1 MESNAAARNDV
12 PTHDF
17 DIYAEPAI
25 KVDVHDAFLALKQ
38 TAPPLFWTP
47 KNGGHWIVTDGDM
60 MIDLLRKPNIFSNQN
75 FSIPHIENI
84 PKTIPLSL
92 DPPEHRPYRQMMR
105 PFFEKKAIAPL
116 QDRIQQWAD
125 KLVGEVKDDGQC
137 EYIDAVGS
145 RFPVS
150 VFMEMLGLPLE
161 RFDEFRALVN
171 ENFALAG
178 TPEAVAVQQKIVG
191 ILAEF
196 VKVRQADP
204 KDDMMSHIIQ
214 SDIDGRALSFEELL
228 SIAHLLFLAGLDT
241 VVNALSFSMKHLAAN
256 AALQQRI
263 IDNPDCIPDVTEELL
278 RRYSF
283 VNLPRQINEDTIL
296 GGQKLS
302 KGEKIIC
309 PLAMI
314 GWEEKLNQDP
324 MTVSIDRKN
333 YRHGAFGC
341 GIHTCLGLHLARME
355 LHIFYE
361 TWFREIGHF
370 HLHPDKSQG
379 AMRGGVVWAIEE
391 LWLSWKQT

>member
-1 MESNAAARNDV
+1 MQDSAAARDDV
-12 PTHDF
+12 PQHSF

-25 KVDVHDAFLALKQ
+25 KVDVHDAFLKLKQ
-38 TAPPLFWTP
+38 DAPPLFWTP
-47 KNGGHWIVTDGDM
+47 ENGGHWIVTDGDT

-75 FSIPHIENI
+75 FSIPHVENT

-116 QDRIQQWAD
+116 QERIQQWAD
-125 KLVGEVKDDGQC
+125 RLIGAVKADGQC
-137 EYIDAVGS
+137 EFVEAVGS

-150 VFMEMLGLPLE
+150 VFMEMLGLPLD
-161 RFDEFRALVN
+161 RFDEFRGLVN

-178 TPEAVAVQQKIVG
+178 TPGAMEVQKKIIA

-196 VKVRQADP
+196 VKARQADP

-241 VVNALSFSMKHLAAN
+241 VVNALSFGMKHLAGD

-263 IDNPDCIPDVTEELL
+263 IDDPACIPDVTEELL

-283 VNLPRQINEDTIL
+283 INLPRYIAEDTEL
-296 GGQKLS
+296 GGQRLS
-302 KGEKIIC
+302 KGEMIIC

-314 GWEEKLNQDP
+314 GWEDKLNEDP
-324 MTVSIDRKN
+324 MTVSVDRKH
-333 YRHGAFGC
+333 YRHGAFGS

-361 TWFREIGHF
+361 TWFREIGQF
-370 HLHPDKSQG
+370 QLHPDKPQG
-379 AMRGGVVWAIEE
+379 AMRGSVVWAIED
-391 LWLSWKQT
+391 LWLSWE

>member
-1 MESNAAARNDV
+1 MHNNAAVRDDV

-25 KVDVHDAFLALKQ
+25 KVDVHDAFLTLKSE
-38 TAPPLFWTP
+38 APPLFWTP
-47 KNGGHWIVTDGDM
+47 ANGGHWIVTDGDL
-60 MIDLLRKPNIFSNQN
+60 MIELLRKPNIFSNQN
-75 FSIPHIENI
+75 FSIPHVENI

-116 QDRIQQWAD
+116 QVRIQQWAD
-125 KLVGEVKDDGQC
+125 KLIGAVKADGQC
-137 EYIDAVGS
+137 EFIDAVGS

-150 VFMEMLGLPLE
+150 VFMEMLGLPLD
-161 RFDEFRALVN
+161 RFDEFRQLVN

-178 TPEAVAVQQKIVG
+178 TDGAMAVQMKIVAV
-191 ILAEF
+191 LAEF
-196 VKVRQADP
+196 VKERQADP
-204 KDDMMSHIIQ
+204 KDDMMSHIIK
-214 SDIDGRALSFEELL
+214 SDIEGRALSFEELL

-241 VVNALSFSMKHLAAN
+241 VVNALSFGMKHLAGN

-283 VNLPRQINEDTIL
+283 VNLPRQINEGTIL

-314 GWEEKLNQDP
+314 GWEDKLNEDP
-324 MTVSIDRKN
+324 MAVSIDRKN
-333 YRHGAFGC
+333 YRHAAFGS
-341 GIHTCLGLHLARME
+341 GIHTCVGLHLARME
-355 LHIFYE
+355 LHIFYK
-361 TWFREIGHF
+361 TWFREIGQF
-370 HLHPDKSQG
+370 KLATDKTQG
-379 AMRGGVVWAIEE
+379 AMRGGVVWAIED
-391 LWLSWKQT
+391 LWLSWD

>member
-1 MESNAAARNDV
+1 MQNNAAVRDDV
-12 PTHDF
+12 PTHSF

-25 KVDVHDAFLALKQ
+25 KVDVHDAFLALKRE
-38 TAPPLFWTP
+38 APPLFWTP
-47 KNGGHWIVTDGDM
+47 ANGGHWIVTDGKL
-60 MIDLLRKPNIFSNQN
+60 MIELLRKPNIFSNQN

-116 QDRIQQWAD
+116 QGRIQQWAD
-125 KLVGEVKDDGQC
+125 RLIGAVKADGGC
-137 EYIDAVGS
+137 EFVDAVGS

-150 VFMEMLGLPLE
+150 VFMEMLGLPLD

-171 ENFALAG
+171 ENFELAG
-178 TPEAVAVQQKIVG
+178 TPEAVAVQQKIVAM
-191 ILAEF
+191 LAEF
-196 VKVRQADP
+196 VKLRQADP

-241 VVNALSFSMKHLAAN
+241 VVNALSFGMKHLAGN
-256 AALQQRI
+256 PALQQRI

-283 VNLPRQINEDTIL
+283 VNLPRQISEDTVL

-314 GWEEKLNQDP
+314 GWEDKLNDDP
-324 MTVSIDRKN
+324 MTVSVDRKH
-333 YRHGAFGC
+333 YRHAAFGS
-341 GIHTCLGLHLARME
+341 GIHTCVGLHLARME

-361 TWFREIGHF
+361 TWFREIGQF
-370 HLHPDKSQG
+370 KLTTGKAQG
-379 AMRGGVVWAIEE
+379 AMRGGVVWAIED
-391 LWLSWKQT
+391 LWLNWD

>member
-1 MESNAAARNDV
+1 MESNATVRNDV

-125 KLVGEVKDDGQC
+125 KLVGAVRDDGQC
-137 EYIDAVGS
+137 EFIDAVGS

-314 GWEEKLNQDP
+314 GWEEKLNEDP

-333 YRHGAFGC
+333 YRHGAFGS

-361 TWFREIGHF
+361 TWFREIGRF

>member
-1 MESNAAARNDV
+1 MQNNAAVRDDV
-12 PTHDF
+12 PTHGF

-25 KVDVHDAFLALKQ
+25 KVDVHDAFLALKRE
-38 TAPPLFWTP
+38 APPLFWTP
-47 KNGGHWIVTDGDM
+47 ANGGHWIVTDGEL
-60 MIDLLRKPNIFSNQN
+60 MIELLRKPNIFSNQN

-116 QDRIQQWAD
+116 QERIQQWAD
-125 KLVGEVKDDGQC
+125 RLIGAVKADGGC
-137 EYIDAVGS
+137 EFVDAVGS

-150 VFMEMLGLPLE
+150 VFMEMLGLPLD

-171 ENFALAG
+171 ENFELAG
-178 TPEAVAVQQKIVG
+178 TPEAVAVQQKIVAM
-191 ILAEF
+191 LAEF
-196 VKVRQADP
+196 VKLRQADP

-228 SIAHLLFLAGLDT
+228 SIVHLLFLAGLDT
-241 VVNALSFSMKHLAAN
+241 VVNALSFGMKHLAGN
-256 AALQQRI
+256 PALQQRI
-263 IDNPDCIPDVTEELL
+263 IDSPDCIPDVTEELL

-283 VNLPRQINEDTIL
+283 VNLPRQINEDTVL

-314 GWEEKLNQDP
+314 GWEDKLNDDP
-324 MTVSIDRKN
+324 MTVSVDRKH
-333 YRHGAFGC
+333 YRHAAFGS
-341 GIHTCLGLHLARME
+341 GIHTCVGLHLARME

-361 TWFREIGHF
+361 TWFREIGQF
-370 HLHPDKSQG
+370 KLATGKAQG
-379 AMRGGVVWAIEE
+379 AMRGGVVWAIED
-391 LWLSWKQT
+391 LWLNWD

>member
-1 MESNAAARNDV
+1 MPSNAAVRDDV
-12 PTHDF
+12 PIHNF

-25 KVDVHDAFLALKQ
+25 KVDVHDAFLALKSE
-38 TAPPLFWTP
+38 APPLFWTP
-47 KNGGHWIVTDGDM
+47 ANGGHWIVTDGDL
-60 MIDLLRKPNIFSNQN
+60 MIDLLRKPNIFSNEN

-105 PFFEKKAIAPL
+105 PFFEKKAITPL

-125 KLVGEVKDDGQC
+125 RLIGAVKTDGQC
-137 EYIDAVGS
+137 EFVEAVGS

-150 VFMEMLGLPLE
+150 VFMEMLGLPLD

-171 ENFALAG
+171 ENFELAG
-178 TPEAVAVQQKIVG
+178 TPDAAAVQQKIVA

-204 KDDMMSHIIQ
+204 QDDMMSHIIQ

-241 VVNALSFSMKHLAAN
+241 VVNALSFSMKHLAVN
-256 AALQQRI
+256 TALQQRI
-263 IDNPDCIPDVTEELL
+263 IDDPACIPDVTEELL

-283 VNLPRQINEDTIL
+283 VNLPRQINEDTTL

-314 GWEEKLNQDP
+314 GWEDKLNEDP
-324 MTVSIDRKN
+324 MTVSIDRKH
-333 YRHGAFGC
+333 YRHGAFGS

-361 TWFREIGHF
+361 TWFREIGKF
-370 HLHPDKSQG
+370 ELQPDQPQG
-379 AMRGGVVWAIEE
+379 AMRGGVVWAIED
-391 LWLSWKQT
+391 LWLRWGQA